1 MANKKNQPK
10 GNDVL
15 DDVDVSG
22 VVNSPYEG
30 NSAIKNNVK
39 PPNYTPP
46 PSPSSLSNVY
56 EQKSY
61 ETDFT
66 EEGEISGPLTLWI
79 GAMVVGIVLIIAS
92 TLSIFGPV
100 QSIMYKIGYYIIYLP
115 GTFIFPLIVGAWL
128 GNKTA
133 RPNMLKSI
141 KASLINSIYASII
154 YSIAVLIIYL
164 ILYYTS
170 NLLSKITVSNFS
182 TMIIGIPILIVIIV
196 GAVINFL
203 RSARHHI

>member
-1 MANKKNQPK
+1 MANKKNQPR

-22 VVNSPYEG
+22 VVNKPYSG
-30 NSAIKNNVK
+30 NPKINNNMD
-39 PPNYTPP
+39 PSNYTPP

-56 EQKSY
+56 EQKAY
-61 ETDFT
+61 ETDFS
-66 EEGEISGPLTLWI
+66 EEGEISGPLILWI
-79 GAMVVGIVLIIAS
+79 GAMVVGFVLIIAS
-92 TLSIFGPV
+92 TFNVFGPV
-100 QSIMYKIGYYIIYLP
+100 QSMMYKIGYYIIYLP
-115 GTFIFPLIVGAWL
+115 GAFIFPLIVGAWL

-133 RPNMLKSI
+133 KRNMLKSI

-154 YSIAVLIIYL
+154 YAIAVLIIYL

-182 TMIIGIPILIVIIV
+182 TMIIGIPIIIVIVV
-196 GAVINFL
+196 GVVINFL